1 MPGAGTNRGGRSQ
14 SGDRRWPAVTVLK
27 VGGTSMPKY
36 QRNNGETMPSGM
48 SRSAGVAGPN
58 RLENP
63 KVGRGIAL
71 RGGMVPARNRG
82 DADVQTQVPGQIAQ
96 LRLGG
101 AHPDHPV
108 VPGHLGA

>member
-1 MPGAGTNRGGRSQ
+1 
-14 SGDRRWPAVTVLK
+14 
-27 VGGTSMPKY
+27 MPKY
-36 QRNNGETMPSGM
+36 QRNNSETMPSGM

-82 DADVQTQVPGQIAQ
+82 DADLQTQLPGQIAQ

-108 VPGHLGA
+108 VPGHLGAEIDDARAGTEIGGHGPDVHPADDAVLVL